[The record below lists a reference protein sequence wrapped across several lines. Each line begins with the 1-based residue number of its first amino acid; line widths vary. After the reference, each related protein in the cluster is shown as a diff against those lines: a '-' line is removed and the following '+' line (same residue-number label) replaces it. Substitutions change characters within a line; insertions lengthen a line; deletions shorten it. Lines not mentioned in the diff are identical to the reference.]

1 MELLKQKVW
10 KLPLIVWFIL
20 TIALT
25 SIVAGAIVYTLT
37 LSGRVTITEVTGNFS
52 FKVYSDAQATTE
64 ITSFDLGE
72 ASAGQYLSTSTFWIK
87 NTGDATITTFR
98 LSNNPSTVVRIGGYN
113 VPTDLQPGLIGKLTV
128 NFIISD
134 DPPIGIHEFDFV
146 IEAVA

>member
-37 LSGRVTITEVTGNFS
+37 LSGRVTITEVAGNFS
-52 FKVYSDAQATTE
+52 FKAYSDAQATIE
-64 ITSFDLGE
+64 MTSFDLGE
-72 ASAGQYLSTSTFWIK
+72 ASAGEYPVSLTFYIR
-87 NTGDATITTFR
+87 NTGDATITKF
-98 LSNNPSTVVRIGGYN
+98 NVYANPSTVVFPAN
-113 VPTDLQPGLIGKLTV
+113 LQLPTDLQPDSIGKTTI
-128 NFIISD
+128 NFKISD
-134 DPPIGIHEFDFV
+134 NPPIGLHEFELI